1 MRSNAENIKYRIQ
14 TNALGL
20 IEVTKFKYFEY
31 LECYRNQNSDTFK
44 NILLDFHK
52 NKNTQTV
59 QKCNSLGGV

>member
-14 TNALGL
+14 TNALEL
-20 IEVTKFKYFEY
+20 IEVTKFKYSKC
-31 LECYRNQNSDTFK
+31 LNCYKSQNNDTFK

-52 NKNTQTV
+52 NKNTLIV

>member
-14 TNALGL
+14 TNALEL
-20 IEVTKFKYFEY
+20 IEVTKFKYFKC
-31 LECYRNQNSDTFK
+31 LNCYKNQNSDTFK

-52 NKNTQTV
+52 NKNTLTV